1 MIGPD
6 NTPYSYGFYLFNIF
20 IPEEYPFKPPT
31 VKIYT
36 QNENKTRFNPNLYV
50 NGKVCLSILNT
61 WTGLIK
67 DIVLVILQLFY
78 YLFNLWFY

>member
-31 VKIYT
+31 VK
-36 QNENKTRFNPNLYV
+36 
-50 NGKVCLSILNT
+50 
-61 WTGLIK
+61 
-67 DIVLVILQLFY
+67 Y
-78 YLFNLWFY
+78 YSEW